1 MVEVRRLWPDIVD
14 ATKMR
19 RRLAWMILT
28 QNAQVVGVDS
38 RTLTVGFASHGA
50 RESFVGGGCDEILR
64 QAAIDVVGVDWRI
77 DAIVDPSAQGGSG
90 QHVVTTASVPSAPPA
105 APTVSA
111 PSAPEERPAVDS
123 PPDWVTGDATPP
135 AQAPPPEDA
144 EPPRPPQDSA
154 GLIAAREALERSR
167 TAPSTDE
174 PRVDHAAL
182 ADAAADPDDPDAD
195 TQGLDST
202 ALLQQTLGAKV
213 IDEIRHT

>member
-1 MVEVRRLWPDIVD
+1 MVEVRRLWPDIVE

-28 QNAQVVGVDS
+28 QNAQVIGVDG
-38 RTLTVGFASHGA
+38 RTLTVGFASQGA

-77 DAIVDPSAQGGSG
+77 DAIVDPSAQGSG
-90 QHVVTTASVPSAPPA
+90 QPVVTTPSVPQPPQAPDAVRRPGAPRRGRTRPTGSRGDAGDASPSQPA
-105 APTVSA
+105 AP
-111 PSAPEERPAVDS
+111 
-123 PPDWVTGDATPP
+123 
-135 AQAPPPEDA
+135 
-144 EPPRPPQDSA
+144 EPPRAPQDSS
-154 GLIAAREALERSR
+154 GLVAAREALERSR
-167 TAPSTDE
+167 TAPKSDE

>member
-1 MVEVRRLWPDIVD
+1 M
-14 ATKMR
+14 
-19 RRLAWMILT
+19 
-28 QNAQVVGVDS
+28 
-38 RTLTVGFASHGA
+38 
-50 RESFVGGGCDEILR
+50 GGGCDEILR

-90 QHVVTTASVPSAPPA
+90 QPVVTSASVPSAARRPDGGPGGGA
-105 APTVSA
+105 APPWTPRPTGSPVTRHRRLPRPRRRT
-111 PSAPEERPAVDS
+111 PSRR
-123 PPDWVTGDATPP
+123 G
-135 AQAPPPEDA
+135 
-144 EPPRPPQDSA
+144 PPQDSA

-167 TAPSTDE
+167 TAPSSDE

>member
-28 QNAQVVGVDS
+28 QNAQVVGVDG
-38 RTLTVGFASHGA
+38 RTLTVGFASQGA

-77 DAIVDPSAQGGSG
+77 DAIVDPSAHGGGG
-90 QHVVTTASVPSAPPA
+90 QHVVTNPSVPTEPP
-105 APTVSA
+105 
-111 PSAPEERPAVDS
+111 PSSTTSTPAGPDERVAVDA
-123 PPDWVTGDATPP
+123 PPDWVTGDTATT
-135 AQAPPPEDA
+135 APPPDEP
-144 EPPRPPQDSA
+144 EPPRPPQDSS
-154 GLIAAREALERSR
+154 GLVAAREALERSR
-167 TAPSTDE
+167 TTPSADE

-202 ALLQQTLGAKV
+202 TLLQQTLGATV

>member
-1 MVEVRRLWPDIVD
+1 
-14 ATKMR
+14 
-19 RRLAWMILT
+19 MILI

-77 DAIVDPSAQGGSG
+77 DAIVDPSASGGAG
-90 QHVVTTASVPSAPPA
+90 QPVVTQPAVPSAPA
-105 APTVSA
+105 APPASSGPGERA
-111 PSAPEERPAVDS
+111 PVDA
-123 PPDWVTGDATPP
+123 PPDWVTGEASSDAPSTP
-135 AQAPPPEDA
+135 ASQAPEA
-144 EPPRPPQDSA
+144 PRPPQDSS

-167 TAPSTDE
+167 TAPTSDE

>member
-1 MVEVRRLWPDIVD
+1 
-14 ATKMR
+14 MR

-28 QNAQVVGVDS
+28 QNAQVIGVDG
-38 RTLTVGFASHGA
+38 RTLTVGFAKPGA

-77 DAIVDPSAQGGSG
+77 DAIVDPSAQGSG
-90 QHVVTTASVPSAPPA
+90 QPVVTTPSVPQPPA
-105 APTVSA
+105 GPDASAAPGA
-111 PSAPEERPAVDS
+111 ARRGRARL
-123 PPDWVTGDATPP
+123 TGSGRRRRRLAG
-135 AQAPPPEDA
+135 AARRRRA
-144 EPPRPPQDSA
+144 RAARRQDSG
-154 GLIAAREALERSR
+154 GLVAAREALERSR
-167 TAPSTDE
+167 TAPKSDE